1 MLLRLKRALTLGST
15 YFVKLFLEGGEV
27 AIVEAKVLRLL
38 DADETNG
45 ECKAALKFT
54 SISLEDARFPARFS
68 LALTPFLELVLEL
81 ATGARQDCEMRIYH
95 HATRR

>member
-38 DADETNG
+38 DGKVALRAPDETNG

-54 SISLEDARFPARFS
+54 SISLEDADS
-68 LALTPFLELVLEL
+68 LRGFLL
-81 ATGARQDCEMRIYH
+81 R
-95 HATRR
+95 

>member
-1 MLLRLKRALTLGST
+1 MGRIGHEFERGGHAPSAQTRLDARLDLLL
-15 YFVKLFLEGGEV
+15 VKLFLEGGEV

-54 SISLEDARFPARFS
+54 SISLEDADS
-68 LALTPFLELVLEL
+68 LRGFLL
-81 ATGARQDCEMRIYH
+81 R
-95 HATRR
+95 